1 MSRSPEK
8 IPPEQKIVRNHKYW
22 KPADTAALETAN
34 SFAELSEIALRVL
47 KRMPKPVGQ
56 VCGPISSGGLGSIP
70 ANLKRFDET
79 IERLIRDGNSI
90 FDQVPFEDCLFRL
103 KGKDQGLS
111 SKNRLLTEF
120 YLPLFESGLVDTF
133 YFIPGWESS
142 QGAKWEHAQAKRLG
156 ITIVYL

>member
-1 MSRSPEK
+1 MTRSPEK
-8 IPPEQKIVRNHKYW
+8 IPAEQKIVRNHKYW

-79 IERLIRDGNSI
+79 IGELIKSGNKV
-90 FDQVPFEDCLFRL
+90 FDQVPFESHFFRL
-103 KGKDQGLS
+103 IERGQGAHGQGL
-111 SKNRLLTEF
+111 LEQF
-120 YLPLFESGLVDTF
+120 YLPLFESGLVDTL

-142 QGAKWEHAQAKRLG
+142 KGARWEHAQAKRLG
-156 ITIVYL
+156 ITIVYLP